1 MRWFLFLVIT
11 SGLVATAS
19 IAATRSH
26 TSSPKTNHPGIGLGV
41 ILGEPTGFTGKYWFT
56 SKRAMDFG
64 IAFSFGNYVLFYA
77 DYLFQFP
84 GAFRLNTGEKF
95 FSDLVPY
102 VGIGAVVL
110 IATSSPGANRAY
122 FGSRSGAV
130 GLGIRV
136 PLGVEWVPGEPPLGV
151 FLEIAPGMGFFPGTY
166 AFIEGGIGIRFY
178 F

>member
-1 MRWFLFLVIT
+1 MRSFLFLLFASSFIVAQAPAASRRQT
-11 SGLVATAS
+11 SNLMAS
-19 IAATRSH
+19 
-26 TSSPKTNHPGIGLGV
+26 HPSLGLGV

-56 SKRAMDFG
+56 SQRAMDFG
-64 IAFSFGNYVLFYA
+64 IAFSFGNYALFYA

-110 IATSSPGANRAY
+110 LATSGPTVNRTY

-130 GLGIRV
+130 GSGLRI
-136 PLGVEWVPGEPPLGV
+136 PLGVEWIPGEPPLGV
-151 FLEIAPGMGFFPGTY
+151 FLEIAPGIGFFPGTY
-166 AFIEGGIGIRFY
+166 GFFEGGVGIRYY